1 MGEVGRVGEV
11 GWVRWG
17 GVGEVD
23 GRSTVQPCRITLGEG
38 KTAYG
43 NRELKPERESGARFA
58 LPKPSEASLC

>member
-11 GWVRWG
+11 GGKVGRGVKWG

-38 KTAYG
+38 RQLTG
-43 NRELKPERESGARFA
+43 TGS
-58 LPKPSEASLC
+58 